1 MAFSAHGRDTS
12 HFYSPPSNFDEY
24 PWKISKLKAP
34 FNYIRRIER
43 QSIRYTIRIH
53 IIFRVSFKLLSS
65 LQKHHNWYKIIFIL
79 ENDNCKHLLEKKKN
93 KWIDHDDYYEKKTI
107 RVTKNPDGGGFKEIR
122 AKSSNPINSENKI
135 SNTWRD
141 FRISEFPLQLL
152 PLNT

>member
-43 QSIRYTIRIH
+43 QSIRYPIRIH
-53 IIFRVSFKLLSS
+53 IILRVSFKLLSS

-79 ENDNCKHLLEKKKN
+79 ENDNCKHLLEKKKTN
-93 KWIDHDDYYEKKTI
+93 GSIMMIIMKK
-107 RVTKNPDGGGFKEIR
+107 KNDSRHKKSRWRGFQR
-122 AKSSNPINSENKI
+122 DSSEVEQSYKL
-135 SNTWRD
+135 RK
-141 FRISEFPLQLL
+141 
-152 PLNT
+152 